1 MDLDQHVCDRA
12 RRSRDARFDGRF
24 FIAVTTTGVYCRPIC
39 PARAPKDEHVRYFP
53 TAAAAEAAGFRPCLR
68 CRPEASPGTP
78 AWLGTSGIVSRA
90 LRMIGDG
97 ALRGEG
103 AASVLRGAG
112 APGLNKDVEQLAGRL
127 GVTARH
133 LRRLFL
139 QHLGATPLDVA
150 LTRRVHF
157 AKKLL
162 DETSL
167 AFHQVAI
174 ASGFGSLRRFNGQIR
189 RTYSRTPTQLR
200 RLARQK
206 AAADPDCYRFR
217 LAYRPPYDWDA
228 MLAFLS
234 ARATPGVESVIPAP
248 RPTTKNAKTAKGAKD
263 EARQSL
269 RSSRPLRSSWSA
281 SDESHYRR
289 TISVDGRHGS
299 IEVSRLES
307 RSALSLEVRFP
318 DPRALLFIVERVKA
332 MFDLGAD
339 PAIIAEHL
347 RADPLLRGPL
357 AKHPGIRTPGAW
369 DGFELAVRAILG
381 QQISV
386 RAATTMA
393 GRIATMFGSPAITG
407 DESEWLF
414 PTPAQ
419 LAHAAIERAGVVS
432 ARAETIRSLARCVA
446 DATITFNSSVDAR
459 DMVSALKDLPGIGD
473 WTAEYIAMRAL
484 GEPDAFPSGDLVLRR
499 MAGGCAA
506 RALDRRSASWR
517 PWRAYAVMLLWQSAR
532 DEHDTSLRRRH
543 AQRDGR
549 SKLHDGNGRSARV
562 ASAHGAT

>member
-1 MDLDQHVCDRA
+1 MDLDQRVCDRA

-139 QHLGATPLDVA
+139 QHLGATPLEVA

-167 AFHQVAI
+167 PFHQVAI

-248 RPTTKNAKTAKGAKD
+248 RPTTKNTKTAKGAND

-269 RSSRPLRSSWSA
+269 RSSRPLRSSWSS
-281 SDESHYRR
+281 SDGSRYRR

-432 ARAETIRSLARCVA
+432 ARAETIRSLARRVA

-459 DMVSALKDLPGIGD
+459 EMVSALKDLPGIGD

-506 RALDRRSASWR
+506 RELDRRSASWR

-562 ASAHGAT
+562 SSAHGAT